1 MDEKTGPPFQTIHTS
16 LVRRKNSENVI
27 LIKERL
33 LEAIQYLVEPY
44 LSHAKREKDFLDRER
59 SEIENGLNFSD
70 ASASDKAANCFLSPD

>member
-44 LSHAKREKDFLDRER
+44 LSHAKREKD
-59 SEIENGLNFSD
+59 
-70 ASASDKAANCFLSPD
+70 